1 MSQCNIQL
9 MLVPNDILSMPNLA
23 WHPIGKLSEMW
34 LIYHFFIAYGIKNY
48 WSLYYNTLFCWVLSA
63 TLTGERAAY

>member
-9 MLVPNDILSMPNLA
+9 KLVPNDILTMPNLA

-34 LIYHFFIAYGIKNY
+34 LIYHFLC
-48 WSLYYNTLFCWVLSA
+48 SLRYKKIIDLYITTHYFAGFCQQ
-63 TLTGERAAY
+63 R